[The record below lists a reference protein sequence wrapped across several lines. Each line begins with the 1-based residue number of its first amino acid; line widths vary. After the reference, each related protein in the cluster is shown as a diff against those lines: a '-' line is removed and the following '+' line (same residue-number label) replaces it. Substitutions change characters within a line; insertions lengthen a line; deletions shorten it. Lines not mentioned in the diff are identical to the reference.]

1 MSDASQDVP
10 EAPMGERLADLIENM
25 LNEWPTD
32 RPSAKVTMDMTFD
45 QWGELL
51 ETLRRGAYEVSDQG

>member
-10 EAPMGERLADLIENM
+10 EAPVGEMLSQAIEGM
-25 LNEWPTD
+25 LSNWPDDQTA
-32 RPSAKVTMDMTFD
+32 AKVTLDMRFD

-51 ETLRRGAYEVSDQG
+51 ETLRRGAQ

>member
-10 EAPMGERLADLIENM
+10 EAPVGERLAGLIEDM
-25 LNEWPTD
+25 LAHWPESGETA
-32 RPSAKVTMDMTFD
+32 RVTLDMTFD

-51 ETLRRGAYEVSDQG
+51 DTLRRGAT